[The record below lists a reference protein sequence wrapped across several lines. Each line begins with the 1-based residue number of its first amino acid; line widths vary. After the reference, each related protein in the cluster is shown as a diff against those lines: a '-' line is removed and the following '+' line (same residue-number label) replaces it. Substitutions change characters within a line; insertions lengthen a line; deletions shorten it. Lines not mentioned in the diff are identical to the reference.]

1 LDAILIERSGVSVS
15 SRNFRVDLKDIMR
28 QVNHMHSIGVYLLE
42 IGGGAIAKTA
52 DFESS
57 AGIET
62 LKQGTPSQAI
72 SAKIQTGIDCV
83 VEDKRKSP

>member
-1 LDAILIERSGVSVS
+1 
-15 SRNFRVDLKDIMR
+15 MR

-83 VEDKRKSP
+83 VEDKRKSPGDAADDICNSLHRSLRTSRCI